1 MLYASLIHS
10 YRLQRESSFSLP
22 FCFSPVHT
30 CPELFPC
37 AHKRILKHFVVL
49 LCFVFFFLRRGG
61 PALGSQL
68 CSLQLFGRVEWAA
81 EAMRKQGGARKNLGQ
96 DMKELSS
103 TAKGWWLRAS
113 QQQVIWRLGTDRVSS
128 MHCCRRWSYCR
139 DRPHCT
145 PQPRLSFSGC
155 KIEEP
160 CRLST
165 LSLHS
170 WDKGCC

>member
-49 LCFVFFFLRRGG
+49 LCFFFFPKKRGTSPWLTVVLTAAVWQSGVGSRSNEETRRGT
-61 PALGSQL
+61 
-68 CSLQLFGRVEWAA
+68 
-81 EAMRKQGGARKNLGQ
+81 KNLGQ

-165 LSLHS
+165 PSLHS